1 MRFALLIE
9 QDVSRFDVAMQNSML
24 MRVMNGARHLRDQ
37 FRRLPD
43 RHRRPPDYFIQ
54 LSAFDE
60 LHAEV
65 TRPVALADFVNRHD
79 ARMLQTRRGF
89 CFKAKTLQV
98 SLARPLTKAND
109 F

>member
-1 MRFALLIE
+1 MRAAYSIQHNVPE
-9 QDVSRFDVAMQNSML
+9 FDVALQNCML
-24 MRVMNGARHLRDQ
+24 MRVRNAPPHLLDQ

-79 ARMLQTRRGF
+79 TRMLQTRRGF
-89 CFKAKTLQV
+89 CFKAKTLEMR
-98 SLARPLTKAND
+98 LARPLTKAND